1 VLSLRMQ
8 SVFFIRH
15 ILLMCSF
22 LGSLAWR
29 LPIRAANRNNMR
41 LLAGGFGQ
49 RKASSDKEGRNAIQR
64 VYDSLSSIT
73 DIDESMRLSTN
84 CPFIKDCLEAMNEVE
99 LKDLGID
106 LEYVQNAK
114 ESVCMDIV
122 NSADFDI
129 QLFIIPAGKQLP
141 LHDHPNMVVL
151 SKVVAGDLTVRS
163 FSLDISNSASKES
176 AQRAALVLS
185 STRSPTDAAWL
196 LTPEVGNIHELKAT
210 KTTVVFDVLMPPYS
224 EPERPCNFYKS
235 VESDGGW
242 LLENVLPPPN
252 RLLPNT
258 VPYRGLKPTLKEVKW
273 GSMFRR
279 SSPARK

>member
-1 VLSLRMQ
+1 
-8 SVFFIRH
+8 
-15 ILLMCSF
+15 MCSF

-29 LPIRAANRNNMR
+29 LPIRAANRNNLR
-41 LLAGGFGQ
+41 LFAGGFGK
-49 RKASSDKEGRNAIQR
+49 RKASSELDGRNAIQR

-73 DIDESMRLSTN
+73 DIDESMRLSSN
-84 CPFIKDCLEAMNEVE
+84 CPFIKDCLEAMNDVE
-99 LKDLGID
+99 LSDLGID

-114 ESVCMDIV
+114 ESVCMNIV

-151 SKVVAGDLTVRS
+151 SKVIAGDLSVRS
-163 FSLDISNSASKES
+163 FSLVGSSSDSDKSSQEAELI
-176 AQRAALVLS
+176 LS
-185 STRSPTDAAWL
+185 STRSPSDAAWL
-196 LTPEVGNIHELKAT
+196 LTPEVGNIHELKAA

-242 LLENVLPPPN
+242 LLENVLSPPN